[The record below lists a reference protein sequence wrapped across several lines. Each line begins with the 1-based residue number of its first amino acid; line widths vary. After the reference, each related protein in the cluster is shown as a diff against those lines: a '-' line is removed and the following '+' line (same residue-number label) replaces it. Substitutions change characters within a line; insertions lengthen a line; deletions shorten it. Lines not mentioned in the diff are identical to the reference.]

1 MRQDEIWEERPG
13 GQAERTDD
21 ERNQF
26 DTDYA
31 RIVHCAAFRRLQSK
45 TQTLNLGD
53 GDFYRTRLTHSL
65 EVAQIAGGI
74 VKSLAENRQRIDAET
89 LCRLLPDH
97 SLIQAISL
105 AHDLGHPPFGHG
117 GEVALNYCMRDNGG
131 FEGNGQTFRILS
143 KLETFAAPYSDT
155 PPLPVRHSNGLTRR
169 TLLGVL
175 KYPVPYQ
182 SAVEHKL
189 RAGRYP
195 QLNKNLETVNAVVRA
210 MSKPPKCYLDSEAD
224 EVNWVLKPLSPGG
237 RETFAATDENGATL
251 YKSFDCSIM
260 DIADDIAYGVHDLE
274 DAIVHDLISKDRFR
288 ERIPEDK
295 YLPFAEE
302 AKRRLSKAES
312 GGASC
317 DSYTSC
323 VEGLF
328 GAGGERENKVH
339 RKRCIGSLIH
349 CFLASM
355 DIEESTGFSKEHSL
369 FRYKVRLNRESRE
382 FLDSLQDLI
391 MEEVIRS
398 PRVQHLEFKGQQ
410 MVVAV
415 FEALQ
420 SDPKS
425 LLTPDAFE
433 RYDESG
439 EGVRA
444 ICDYVAGMTDNY
456 LLKTYERLFSPRM
469 GSIFD
474 KL

>member
-65 EVAQIAGGI
+65 EVAQISGGI
-74 VKSLAENRQRIDAET
+74 VKWLKKHHSEYKHCIGAVT
-89 LCRLLPDH
+89 LRHLLHDH
-97 SLIQAISL
+97 SLFQAISL

-117 GEVALNYCMRDNGG
+117 GEVALNYCMRGERGG

-143 KLETFAAPYSDT
+143 KLETFASPCDKGSS
-155 PPLPVRHSNGLTRR
+155 PSVRHSNGLTRR

-224 EVNWVLKPLSPGG
+224 EVNWVLKKPLSPGG

-274 DAIVHDLISKDRFR
+274 DAIVHNLVSEGDVRKHLP
-288 ERIPEDK
+288 PEECRPFIEAVLCRALDTSSSRA
-295 YLPFAEE
+295 YDAFAE
-302 AKRRLSKAES
+302 
-312 GGASC
+312 C
-317 DSYTSC
+317 
-323 VEGLF
+323 LF
-328 GAGGERENKVH
+328 GSGDRREKGAHRENKVN
-339 RKRCIGSLIH
+339 RKRLIGDLIH
-349 CFLASM
+349 CFLA
-355 DIEESTGFSKEHSL
+355 
-369 FRYKVRLNRESRE
+369 N
-382 FLDSLQDLI
+382 
-391 MEEVIRS
+391 
-398 PRVQHLEFKGQQ
+398 
-410 MVVAV
+410 
-415 FEALQ
+415 
-420 SDPKS
+420 
-425 LLTPDAFE
+425 
-433 RYDESG
+433 
-439 EGVRA
+439 
-444 ICDYVAGMTDNY
+444 
-456 LLKTYERLFSPRM
+456 
-469 GSIFD
+469 
-474 KL
+474 